1 MAPYA
6 FHMGRA
12 APRRPARARLYY
24 PTQGRL
30 SYGANR
36 PTKISPSKTN
46 KKVWRIKSPNVQISE
61 CDKQKEIKRPVVDNL
76 ATSNGDIV
84 IVW

>member
-1 MAPYA
+1 M
-6 FHMGRA
+6 
-12 APRRPARARLYY
+12 
-24 PTQGRL
+24 

-36 PTKISPSKTN
+36 PIKNSPSEAN
-46 KKVWRIKSPNVQISE
+46 KKVWRVKSPNAEISE